1 MNKLVLNLDICSAC
15 PQCVVG
21 CSYYYHPSNRGID
34 RLRELA
40 TYAMVCRRCEYGT
53 CVQACPVEAL
63 ERDAGGVLERHPM
76 RCIGCRSCAHACPFG
91 TIYAELLPYQ
101 LSGCDLCFDRAVSEP
116 PLCVRSCPYGALDW
130 REDDGIPEEAVTLLD
145 DRIAVISHQWSRR
158 KCMGPQLNAERQPS
172 KENAGNG

>member
-1 MNKLVLNLDICSAC
+1 MKKLVLNLDICSAC

-21 CSYYYHPSNRGID
+21 CSYYYHHSNRGID

-40 TYAMVCRRCEYGT
+40 AYALVCRRCEYGT

-63 ERDAGGVLERHPM
+63 ERDARGVLERHQM

-101 LSGCDLCFDRAVSEP
+101 LSGCDLCFDRAVS
-116 PLCVRSCPYGALDW
+116 
-130 REDDGIPEEAVTLLD
+130 
-145 DRIAVISHQWSRR
+145 
-158 KCMGPQLNAERQPS
+158 
-172 KENAGNG
+172 